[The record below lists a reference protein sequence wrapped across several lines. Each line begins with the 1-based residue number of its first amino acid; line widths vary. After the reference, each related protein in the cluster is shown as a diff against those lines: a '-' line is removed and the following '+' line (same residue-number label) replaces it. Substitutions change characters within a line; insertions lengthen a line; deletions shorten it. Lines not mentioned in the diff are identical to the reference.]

1 MPIIGQLYI
10 YPIKSLGGI
19 AVDKAMVTNRGLQFD
34 RRFMLIDGN
43 NSFIT
48 QRSQPKLA
56 LLRTA
61 IEGERLIV
69 YHKDNA
75 DEKLSVPLV
84 PKVAAE
90 RTMVNVWDDCCE
102 AQFVNDEADKWIS
115 AKLDVSCRLVYMP
128 ESTQRKVDRDYAID
142 RDITSFADDFHIL
155 LIGQSSLDD
164 LNGRLEKPL
173 PMNRFRPNMVME
185 GGMPFEEDTMEEFSI
200 NGIDFCG
207 VKLCSRC
214 MVTTIDQ
221 ESGFTAR
228 EPLKTLATFRSFSN
242 KLFFGQNVLCRGKGM
257 VKIGD
262 EIRIIK
268 TKPSLV

>member
-1 MPIIGQLYI
+1 MTIISQLYI

-19 AVDKAMVTNRGLQFD
+19 AVDKVMVTSRGLQFD
-34 RRFMLIDGN
+34 RRFMLVDDN

-48 QRSQPKLA
+48 QRTLPKLA

-61 IEGERLIV
+61 IEEEKLFV
-69 YHKDNA
+69 YHNENT

-84 PKVAAE
+84 PEPSAE
-90 RTMVNVWDDCCE
+90 RTMVCIWDDSCE
-102 AQFVNDEADKWIS
+102 AQFVNDEADKWFS

-128 ESTQRKVDRDYAID
+128 ESTQRQVDSDYAIEK
-142 RDITSFADDFHIL
+142 DITSFADDFHVL
-155 LIGQSSLDD
+155 LIGASSLDD
-164 LNGRLEKPL
+164 LNNRLEKPL
-173 PMNRFRPNMVME
+173 PMNRFRPNIVMD

-214 MVTTIDQ
+214 VVTTIDQ
-221 ESGFTAR
+221 ETGFSDR

-257 VKIGD
+257 VRIGD
-262 EIRIIK
+262 QVRILK
-268 TKPSLV
+268 TKPALV